1 MSQGRNCDPGGVITS
16 AGLVLAGTVATLGT
30 LPLVILTEIGFTVA
44 LGVLL
49 DTLVVRS
56 VLVTALTWT
65 SAGTCSGPA
74 ASPPGGRP
82 TPRPPLAASCPAPSD
97 RPGPRQQAPRGPGR
111 FSWHVQL
118 AAVESGSGREGSPD
132 GLVVRTVPVADPGN
146 LIVQLPGPGSLAWIR
161 QGEGLA
167 GWGEVARV
175 TVPAGQDRFTAADKW
190 LRALLDGALIDDR
203 VGAAGCG
210 PVAFGSFTFDPTSE
224 GSVLI
229 LPQVILGRRGGQAW
243 LTTITGQP
251 PGPPNPP
258 LLARYGL
265 DQAGLADRRPDQARL
280 ADARVPRPPAP
291 GVIRWH
297 DGSLTA
303 PQWERAVAVA
313 VDRIKAGRLQ
323 KVVLARDLYASA
335 SRPIDER
342 LLLARLADRYP
353 DCYTFACG
361 GLVGATPELL
371 IKRQDLQISSL
382 VLAGTAPRGDDPARD
397 AALGTALLASAKDTE
412 EHGYAAA
419 GVRESLAPLCDQL
432 TVAPRPALL
441 LLANVQH
448 LATTISGRL
457 AVRADGTSPSVLALA
472 DALHPTAAVCGTPAE
487 TAMELIREL
496 EGMDRG
502 RYAGPVGWVDS
513 AGNGEWGIAL
523 RCAELDGTRARLFAG
538 GGIVTNSDPEAELAE
553 TQAKLRPMQSALEG

>member
-1 MSQGRNCDPGGVITS
+1 
-16 AGLVLAGTVATLGT
+16 L
-30 LPLVILTEIGFTVA
+30 
-44 LGVLL
+44 
-49 DTLVVRS
+49 
-56 VLVTALTWT
+56 
-65 SAGTCSGPA
+65 
-74 ASPPGGRP
+74 
-82 TPRPPLAASCPAPSD
+82 
-97 RPGPRQQAPRGPGR
+97 
-111 FSWHVQL
+111 
-118 AAVESGSGREGSPD
+118 D
-132 GLVVRTVPVADPGN
+132 GLVVRTVPVADPGD
-146 LIVQLPGPGSLAWIR
+146 LIGQLPGPGSLAWIR

-190 LRALLDGALIDDR
+190 LRALLDGALIEDR
-203 VGAAGCG
+203 VGAPGCG

-229 LPQVILGRRGGQAW
+229 LPQVILGRRAGRAW

-251 PGPPNPP
+251 AAVPGP
-258 LLARYGL
+258 ARPAQYGL
-265 DQAGLADRRPDQARL
+265 DQYGPDHYGLAVA
-280 ADARVPRPPAP
+280 APPPPSAP
-291 GVIRWH
+291 GLIRWH
-297 DGSLTA
+297 DGRLTA
-303 PQWERAVAVA
+303 LQWERAVATA

-323 KVVLARDLYASA
+323 KVVLARDLYASV
-335 SRPIDER
+335 SGLIDER
-342 LLLARLADRYP
+342 LLLGRLAGRYP

-371 IKRQDLQISSL
+371 IRRQGLRISSL

-412 EHGYAAA
+412 EHSYAAA

-432 TVAPRPALL
+432 TVAPRPVLVR
-441 LLANVQH
+441 LANVQH

-457 AVRADGTSPSVLALA
+457 AVGADGTSPSVLALA
-472 DALHPTAAVCGTPAE
+472 DALHPSAAVCGTPAE
-487 TAMELIREL
+487 AAMELIREL

-538 GGIVTNSDPEAELAE
+538 GGIVADSDPAAELAE